1 MGANA
6 VTSVFD
12 FTVGQVLTAA
22 QMDNVNCGIPVFAD
36 ATARDAAFGGTGEKT
51 LAEGQMCYLE
61 SPTETLQFYNGSA
74 WITFGGA
81 YIDVSSTQ
89 TFSGFTKGNATVLSK
104 YTKIGDFVHFFGAVT
119 LGSTSSIT
127 GSLDVVLPI
136 TAEGGFLY
144 NPSASLVWDNS
155 PGTLYPGITINVSTT
170 SLRFVVLLVNGTY
183 ASNSD
188 VSATVPFTWAVNDGF
203 YWNHIYKAA

>member
-6 VTSVFD
+6 QTSVPA
-12 FTVGQVLTAA
+12 FTAGQVLTAA
-22 QMDNVNCGIPVFAD
+22 QQTQINTGIPVFANT
-36 ATARDAAFGGTGEKT
+36 TARDAAFGGTGEKV

-74 WITFGGA
+74 WITFSGA

-104 YTKIGDFVHFFGAVT
+104 YTKVGDFVHFFGAVT
-119 LGSTSSIT
+119 LGSTSSVT
-127 GSLDVVLPI
+127 GSLDVTLPI

-144 NPSASLVWDNS
+144 NPSASGIWDNS
-155 PGTLYPGITINVSTT
+155 PGTLYPGVTINISTAT
-170 SLRFVVLLVNGTY
+170 LRFVVLYVASTY

-188 VSATVPFTWAVNDGF
+188 VSATVPFTWTTNDGF